1 MIKSHL
7 STAWDGLHSREVK
20 PSAPHFLQ
28 ENIKRLQSD
37 RTHSTTDQNT
47 RGITVLH
54 MLMIIM
60 YYISNPLLQ
69 VCYMIRQVY
78 LHPHERWR
86 RDRQLVFMDMNSSMS
101 PAETHTGKWSFFQK
115 ITLSLDTK
123 RWMNIINISIANI
136 YFCSLAL
143 KYFIA

>member
-20 PSAPHFLQ
+20 PSVPHFLQ

-69 VCYMIRQVY
+69 VINDQACLPSPTWALETWPSAG
-78 LHPHERWR
+78 LHGYELLHESCR
-86 RDRQLVFMDMNSSMS
+86 N
-101 PAETHTGKWSFFQK
+101 THGKMKLFPENNFVVGHK
-115 ITLSLDTK
+115 TLNEHHQHLYSKHIFL
-123 RWMNIINISIANI
+123 
-136 YFCSLAL
+136 
-143 KYFIA
+143 